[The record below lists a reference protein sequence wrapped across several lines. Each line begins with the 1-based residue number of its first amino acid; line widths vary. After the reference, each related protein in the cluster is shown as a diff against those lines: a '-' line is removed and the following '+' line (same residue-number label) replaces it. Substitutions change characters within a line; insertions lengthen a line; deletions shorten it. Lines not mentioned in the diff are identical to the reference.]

1 MSTITLEYARTTKN
15 SGAFALAVILHV
27 AVILLFLKV
36 TENDWQHLLPPPSVV
51 MEISIESQ
59 ATQLT
64 ETNIGETQE
73 LAIASQAQEAV
84 MDDVVI
90 PSVPINEEAE
100 VLVTKVEKKKTTPV
114 PKKERNDVKNKRISE
129 LESDNSK
136 ASDAPVTS
144 DAAAKQ
150 QTERVA
156 AAFNSHAQSDDEQ
169 RQWEALVLGQLNKF
183 KRYPVDAKRRN
194 RIGKPVIKFEVDA
207 QGYIVNSALIRSSGT
222 NSLDREAQRVLTRA
236 EPLPIPPAN
245 MLAQGKVTV
254 ELPIDFTIENK

>member
-1 MSTITLEYARTTKN
+1 MLAITLEHNRATKT
-15 SGAFALAVILHV
+15 SSSFALAIVLHI
-27 AVILLFLKV
+27 AVILFYLKV
-36 TENDWQHLLPPPSVV
+36 TENDWQHFLPPPSVV
-51 MEISIESQ
+51 MEVSIDSQ
-59 ATQLT
+59 AKQLT

-73 LAIASQAQEAV
+73 LAVASEAKEAV
-84 MDDVVI
+84 TDDIVI

-100 VLVTKVEKKKTTPV
+100 ERLTKVEKKKISPA
-114 PKKERNDVKNKRISE
+114 PKKKHKDVKNQRISE
-129 LESDNSK
+129 MESDNSK
-136 ASDAPVTS
+136 ASAAPVTS

-156 AAFNSHAQSDDEQ
+156 ATFDSHAQSDDEQ

-183 KRYPVDAKRRN
+183 KRYPEDAKRRN

-207 QGYIVNSALIRSSGT
+207 QGYIVNSVLVKSSGT

-236 EPLPIPPAN
+236 EPLPIPPSE
-245 MLAQGKVTV
+245 MLNQGKVIV